1 MAHLYVLANMCALPR
16 AESRASMAIY
26 HLSASIVKRS
36 AGRCVTAAAAYR
48 AAAKIEDI
56 TTGLVH
62 DYTHKKGV
70 DYSEILS
77 PISTSLGN
85 EWLTD
90 RQELW
95 NKIEEVERRKDAQL
109 AREIT
114 LAIPHELSRP
124 EQIALVREYVQTNY
138 VAAGMVAD
146 VNLHHLDGDNPH
158 AHILLTMRNLQ
169 TTPEGI
175 VEFGLKNTDWNSK
188 DLLLTHRK
196 SWEEITNKYLAN
208 YGSDIKIDCR
218 SLKEQGSEFIPQIHV
233 GVHAMAMHRKGKQT
247 DRSDEFAQIEAENS
261 NIRARLEEIYQRE
274 SALESELER
283 SEDHRIGEL
292 LYQNIKS
299 YQPTDNSDKNRQTIS
314 IHRYIISKNLAN
326 GIKIQVD
333 NGAKLLSF
341 KLEGNTWAKTIF
353 YPNRY
358 SQTKYTRSDINK
370 LVEDFSKIV
379 ENFSSELEQHRNRIE
394 LIRNEIDN
402 RGRDRNQENEV
413 GNSIS
418 NLINRLGVN
427 NYYLTSQDI
436 YSTFYEN
443 REKDR
448 IRVYTDIDINPIYD
462 FKLVNNKWVNQL
474 KIHTGK
480 YSLDNLSQLVTIQHS
495 KFDRGEIV
503 KLELNDEQLYQHRTD
518 AFHRRLDIRSS
529 RMPDLP
535 LNNVIPPIRYYCTD
549 EQVENIVKWA
559 INTRDLDLS
568 DDEPRKVV
576 LNSNGLVQVTAKFEY
591 YHGKNIVYRV
601 EEAGKENGAYWMI
614 RVNSET
620 KEILKHYGVAS
631 KLVLEQVE
639 EIEKLL
645 KERQTKQINNTNT
658 DVKIDVI
665 NNAVAEPA
673 VIDLVPEGDKPAKQV
688 SEEPSTPSN
697 LTKHELILLKIQ
709 QQNERNAKEYLR
721 KKAEQLKSQAK
732 KKPNRSFEQ

>member
-1 MAHLYVLANMCALPR
+1 M
-16 AESRASMAIY
+16 
-26 HLSASIVKRS
+26 KR
-36 AGRCVTAAAAYR
+36 
-48 AAAKIEDI
+48 
-56 TTGLVH
+56 
-62 DYTHKKGV
+62 
-70 DYSEILS
+70 
-77 PISTSLGN
+77 
-85 EWLTD
+85 
-90 RQELW
+90 
-95 NKIEEVERRKDAQL
+95 
-109 AREIT
+109 
-114 LAIPHELSRP
+114 
-124 EQIALVREYVQTNY
+124 
-138 VAAGMVAD
+138 
-146 VNLHHLDGDNPH
+146 
-158 AHILLTMRNLQ
+158 
-169 TTPEGI
+169 EGI
-175 VEFGLKNTDWNSK
+175 V
-188 DLLLTHRK
+188 
-196 SWEEITNKYLAN
+196 
-208 YGSDIKIDCR
+208 
-218 SLKEQGSEFIPQIHV
+218 
-233 GVHAMAMHRKGKQT
+233 T
-247 DRSDEFAQIEAENS
+247 DRGDEFARIEAENN

-274 SALESELER
+274 SALELELER

-299 YQPTDNSDKNRQTIS
+299 YRPTDNADKNRQTIS
-314 IHRYIISKNLAN
+314 INRYIISKNLEN
-326 GIKIQVD
+326 GIKVQVD

-341 KLEGNTWAKTIF
+341 KLEGNTWAKAIS

-358 SQTKYTRSDINK
+358 SQTKYTQSDVNK

-379 ENFSSELEQHRNRIE
+379 ENFSSEIEQHRNRIE
-394 LIRNEIDN
+394 IIRNEIDN

-443 REKDR
+443 WEKDR

-474 KIHTGK
+474 KIHTGE
-480 YSLDNLSQLVTIQHS
+480 YSLDNLSQLVKIQHS
-495 KFDRGEIV
+495 KFDRGEIA
-503 KLELNDEQLYQHRTD
+503 KLELNDEQLQQHRTN

-535 LNNVIPPIRYYCTD
+535 LNNVIPPIRYYCT
-549 EQVENIVKWA
+549 ENIVKWA

-601 EEAGKENGAYWMI
+601 EEAGNENGAYWMI

-658 DVKIDVI
+658 DVKIDII

-673 VIDLVPEGDKPAKQV
+673 VIDLVPESDRPEKQV

-721 KKAEQLKSQAK
+721 KKAEQPKSQAK
-732 KKPNRSFEQ
+732 KKPNRSFER